1 MLQTDSS
8 HGPANNSA
16 LVHEVLPNRDGLFD
30 DAPAVTAGLAWLYK
44 RSLDRRRRYINQ
56 IAKLYAQ
63 FREERRDII
72 SDRTLRRLQAFRE
85 KQRATAYGLSDI
97 QPGRS
102 YTAEMRDAKIAAADE
117 ASKIMARARVDKDRL
132 RRLYEKTAKRSHAIL
147 ERSFRPVRNIVA
159 APVSEGPKA
168 LHDTPDAFVK
178 TPPFDSVA
186 LSHYFQCEDGV
197 YSWQFGAEIIENP
210 FKYITGK
217 LFHQSQWEN
226 YSAGYVD
233 TFVLNARASVGFR
246 YTPPAPGP
254 RQIWVKVF
262 VETSRAD
269 VWLDDE
275 FDFSYHFTYFKSR
288 FEIDV
293 DKLPGKQGATE
304 FFEAKVAGEPDD
316 EWRHETLIPDNTEFW
331 LPFTVNFPPDDVF
344 IWIAAQNI
352 HNTGL
357 GDVSIDATMTV
368 RYRIEE
374 VVIV

>member
-1 MLQTDSS
+1 MLQTNSS

-16 LVHEVLPNRDGLFD
+16 LVHEILPNRDRLVD
-30 DAPAVTAGLAWLYK
+30 DAPAVTAALARLYK
-44 RSLDRRRRYINQ
+44 HSLDRRQRYLNQ
-56 IAKLYAQ
+56 IEKLDAQ
-63 FREERRDII
+63 FREERRHII

-85 KQRATAYGLSDI
+85 KQRATAYGLCDI

-102 YTAEMRDAKIAAADE
+102 YTAELRDAKIAAADE

-132 RRLYEKTAKRSHAIL
+132 RRLYKKTAKQSHAIL
-147 ERSFRPVRNIVA
+147 ERSFRPVRNIVV
-159 APVSEGPKA
+159 APASEGRNV
-168 LHDTPDAFVK
+168 LHGTTDAFVK
-178 TPPFDSVA
+178 KPPFESVA
-186 LSHYFQCEDGV
+186 LWHYFHSEEGNH
-197 YSWQFGAEIIENP
+197 SWQFGAEIIENP
-210 FKYITGK
+210 FKSITGK

-233 TFVLNARASVGFR
+233 TFVINARASVGFR

-254 RQIWVKVF
+254 RQIWVRVF

-269 VWLDDE
+269 IWLDDE
-275 FDFSYHFTYFKSR
+275 FDFSYHATTFKSR

-304 FFEAKVAGEPDD
+304 FFEVYVGGEPDD

-331 LPFTVNFPPDDVF
+331 LPFTVDFPPDDVF
-344 IWIAAQNI
+344 IWISAQNI
-352 HNTGL
+352 HSTGL

-374 VVIV
+374 VLIV